1 MKTKSPFLE
10 SIRRT
15 MRLRGYSL
23 RTEKSY
29 LTWIY
34 SYIKFH
40 KMKHPKDM
48 GAEDVIQ
55 YLDFLASNRNVTV
68 NTQKVALNA
77 LAFLYNKILNQPL
90 GNLGFKHASKPRH
103 LPVVLTQDETCL
115 IFEQLD
121 GLHRLIVELMYASG
135 LRVSECLR
143 LRVQDF
149 DFHKNSLTVRNGKGG
164 KDRNTLLSE
173 QLKPYLIEQMRN
185 ALALQKSDNKDKL
198 GPSMPDALGRKYPHA
213 YKTPGW
219 MFIFPSISL
228 CNHPVNKKLCR
239 HHLHTSVI
247 RKAVKRATLDA
258 GITKRVSCHT
268 FRHSFATHLLEN
280 GTDIRTVQELLG
292 HTDIATTQIYTHVIG
307 QHYAGTNS
315 PFDRLR
321 IIDSVREQVSIYN

>member
-40 KMKHPKDM
+40 KMKHPKEMD
-48 GAEDVIQ
+48 ADDVVK

-90 GNLGFKHASKPRH
+90 GNLGFKYASKPRH
-103 LPVVLTQDETCL
+103 LPVVLSQRETIL
-115 IFEQLD
+115 IFDKLE

-143 LRVQDF
+143 LRVQDI
-149 DFHKNSLTVRNGKGG
+149 DFHNNSLMVRNGKGG
-164 KDRNTLLSE
+164 KDRTTLLSN
-173 QLKPYLIEQMRN
+173 QLQPQIREQMHV
-185 ALALQKSDNKDKL
+185 ALALQKKDNQDGL
-198 GPSMPDALGRKYPHA
+198 GPSMPIALSRKYPHA
-213 YKTPGW
+213 YKTAGW
-219 MFIFPSISL
+219 MFLFPSISM
-228 CNHPVNKKLCR
+228 CNHPVSNKLCR

-247 RKAVKRATLDA
+247 RKAIKRATLAA

-292 HTDIATTQIYTHVIG
+292 HSDIATTQIYTHVIG
-307 QHYAGTNS
+307 QHFAGTQS
-315 PFDRLR
+315 PFDK
-321 IIDSVREQVSIYN
+321 IRETRAVYA